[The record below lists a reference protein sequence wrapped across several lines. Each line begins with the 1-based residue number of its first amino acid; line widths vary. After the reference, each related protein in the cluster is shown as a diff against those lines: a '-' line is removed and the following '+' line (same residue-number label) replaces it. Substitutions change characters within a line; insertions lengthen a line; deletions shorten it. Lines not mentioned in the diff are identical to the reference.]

1 MAYNLVSGT
10 VTSETRRMWGGF
22 IRRVI
27 ALLSMVELTCHG
39 NFGLPKILV
48 RRTKI
53 SRTKIPVTDHS
64 LVRHVTW
71 GHKTRIDECDLHDK
85 TLPEAW
91 YPGASV

>member
-22 IRRVI
+22 IRRV
-27 ALLSMVELTCHG
+27 
-39 NFGLPKILV
+39 
-48 RRTKI
+48 
-53 SRTKIPVTDHS
+53 DHS